1 MVLLHWR
8 SCHVIVGKERE
19 IVEEGE
25 MDGWMGFGEANC
37 RVAGNGSLPKGKD
50 LGIIQIPRQW
60 ALRLRGVMLK
70 DSD

>member
-1 MVLLHWR
+1 M
-8 SCHVIVGKERE
+8 
-19 IVEEGE
+19 EEGE

-70 DSD
+70 DLD